1 MRASDTYT
9 ESLFTMSTLEDFIP
23 QSHPLRPIRK
33 MVNEALAHLEGF
45 LTSMY
50 AAQSQGGR
58 PAIALCFLALVL
70 HRGMRLRKAEAG
82 LSPASSLG
90 VLRQIQHQ
98 RISLNG
104 TRVVRGLSKINDL
117 QSRVLRALGVPTP
130 DINSIDRQLELGL

>member
-1 MRASDTYT
+1 LPDRIRAHAG
-9 ESLFTMSTLEDFIP
+9 I
-23 QSHPLRPIRK
+23 
-33 MVNEALAHLEGF
+33 
-45 LTSMY
+45 
-50 AAQSQGGR
+50 
-58 PAIALCFLALVL
+58 CFLALVL
-70 HRGMRLRKAEAG
+70 HRVMRMRLSKANAG

-90 VLRQIQHQ
+90 VLRQIQHH